1 MSTIKDL
8 NLAESGERKIRWV
21 EAHMPVLRDIGSDFA
36 REKPFAGLKIALS
49 VHLEAKTAYLC
60 RVLEMGG
67 AEMHV
72 TGSNPLSTA
81 ARTRS
86 IRRICAAYS
95 PSPRTSSLMTV
106 AIWCI

>member
-8 NLAESGERKIRWV
+8 NLAPSGERKIRWV

-67 AEMHV
+67 CLLY
-72 TGSNPLSTA
+72 TSDA
-81 ARTRS
+81 ADE
-86 IRRICAAYS
+86 
-95 PSPRTSSLMTV
+95 L
-106 AIWCI
+106 